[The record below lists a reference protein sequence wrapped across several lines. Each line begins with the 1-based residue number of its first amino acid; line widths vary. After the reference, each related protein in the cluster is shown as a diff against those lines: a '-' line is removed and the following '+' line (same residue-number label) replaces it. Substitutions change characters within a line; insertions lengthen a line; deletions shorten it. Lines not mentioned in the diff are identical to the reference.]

1 MKTAMKTTEVNVL
14 EGLAKFTALKHQCQI
29 FVPSTLEA
37 VETVDSTEFVK
48 FVETELSMLFGG
60 YTSYQSNGGWVSA
73 EHGLIKEGVTVVTA
87 NFETLTSDAVN
98 AIVDIA
104 KKLCKDM
111 SQECVSVVV
120 DGQLY
125 FVE

>member
-1 MKTAMKTTEVNVL
+1 MKTTMKTTEVNAL
-14 EGLAKFTALKHQCQI
+14 EGLSKFTALKHQCQI
-29 FVPSTLEA
+29 FVPSTMDA
-37 VETVDSTEFVK
+37 VENVDSSEFVK
-48 FVETELSMLFGG
+48 FVETELALLFGG
-60 YTSYQSNGGWVSA
+60 YTSYQANGGWVSD

-87 NFETLTSDAVN
+87 NFKKLTSDAVN

-111 SQECVSVVV
+111 AQECVSVVV
-120 DGQLY
+120 DGKLY

>member
-1 MKTAMKTTEVNVL
+1 MKTTMKTTEVNALQGL
-14 EGLAKFTALKHQCQI
+14 EKFTALKHQCQI
-29 FVPSTLEA
+29 FVPSTMDA
-37 VETVDSTEFVK
+37 VDVVDSSEFVK

-60 YTSYQSNGGWVSA
+60 YTSYKANGGWVSD
-73 EHGLIKEGVTVVTA
+73 EHGLIKEGVTVVTS
-87 NFETLTSDAVN
+87 NFENLTSDAVN

-104 KKLCKDM
+104 KKLRKDM
-111 SQECVSVVV
+111 AQECVSVVV